1 MYTPK
6 DQRHADLLAG
16 IRIFANLDRLALAK
30 LAARIDWIEI
40 ADNEEIAR
48 EGGPGDALYIVS
60 SGTFGVYVST
70 NAGLAEKQVGNLGP
84 GDPFGEMALL
94 TSAPRSATVR
104 AHGPCEVLRLERA
117 RFLALLREN
126 PEVALSVAATLSQRL
141 HAAQSDWEAG
151 DVRCGPGVEKP
162 APAGHKAPEP
172 VRWHLSRSG
181 IVYLAALG
189 ILLLGWFAPPPEGL
203 SPGGWRALMTLSAAV
218 PVLAAG

>member
-1 MYTPK
+1 MSSPT
-6 DQRHADLLAG
+6 DQRHAELLAG
-16 IRIFANLDRLALAK
+16 VGIFANLDRLALAK
-30 LAARIDWIEI
+30 LAAYIDWVEI

-48 EGGPGDALYIVS
+48 EGAPGDALYVIS
-60 SGTFGVYVST
+60 SGTFGVYVSMD
-70 NAGLAEKQVGNLGP
+70 AGLAEKQVGSLGP

-104 AHGPCEVLRLERA
+104 AHGPCEVLRLERT

-141 HAAQSDWEAG
+141 HAAQSDWEAV
-151 DVRCGPGVEKP
+151 DMLPGPGVEKS
-162 APAGHKAPEP
+162 APAAHKTPAP

-181 IVYLAALG
+181 IVYLASLG

-203 SPGGWRALMTLSAAV
+203 SPGG
-218 PVLAAG
+218 